1 MVAALV
7 PLTVIVDSPVMAR
20 PGETPKSPVSVVAP
34 VFVTVEAP
42 NTENVARSGPRIP
55 SAFAAGTEK
64 NKMAKERIKQE
75 KREKCPILRILE
87 YLYAGHDG

>member
-20 PGETPKSPVSVVAP
+20 PGETPSSPVSVVAP

-42 NTENVARSGPRIP
+42 NTEKAARSGPRIP
-55 SAFAAGTEK
+55 STFALATAK
-64 NKMAKERIKQE
+64 NKMAKERVRKEKQ
-75 KREKCPILRILE
+75 KSAL
-87 YLYAGHDG
+87 LYAF